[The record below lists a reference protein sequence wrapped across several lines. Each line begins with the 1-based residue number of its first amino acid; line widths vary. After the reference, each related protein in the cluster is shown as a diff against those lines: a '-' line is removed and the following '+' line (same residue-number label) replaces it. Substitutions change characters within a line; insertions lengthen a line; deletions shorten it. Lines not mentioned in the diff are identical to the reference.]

1 MIYNFFSCA
10 KLKKEDNQ
18 NQINNPIYLPN
29 NNNIIFNNT
38 NINNLPFYQYN
49 TNYNINSNNSL
60 NNSLTTNSNL
70 NTNSSLNNSN
80 NINYNNI
87 GIINNNNINIK
98 DDLQEK
104 KKTFTSC
111 SCPELM
117 NLYNRNENIDFNQIQ
132 KGFKDVE
139 AIYRSSCLNNIRD
152 KWKIS
157 LQCNYYC
164 NINQKELY
172 NDIYAEYDGEHL
184 KF

>member
-18 NQINNPIYLPN
+18 NQINNHIYLPN

-38 NINNLPFYQYN
+38 NINNLLFYQYN
-49 TNYNINSNNSL
+49 TNFNINSNNSL

-70 NTNSSLNNSN
+70 NTNS
-80 NINYNNI
+80 
-87 GIINNNNINIK
+87 NIK

-164 NINQKELY
+164 NINHKELY
-172 NDIYAEYDGEHL
+172 NDIYEEYDGEHL